1 MTSVQSNILILNTID
16 EKFTVALCAVDAKGQ
31 FLRVGTICTYP
42 KRRILK
48 NHTTI

>member
-1 MTSVQSNILILNTID
+1 MISVQCNILILNTID
-16 EKFTVALCAVDAKGQ
+16 EKFTVALCTVDAKGQ

-42 KRRILK
+42 KRRLLK